1 MSRFGSFVHTQRP
14 AARDL
19 CEAWSHHP
27 GTGFMTD
34 RETPLILIADDD
46 PEIRKLLK
54 AHLSTMECDIIEA
67 SDGALTLESLIVN
80 KPDLIILDVMM
91 PELNGWEICK
101 YVKEREEYENTGVL
115 MLTAIGAKVNEL
127 TSPLYG
133 ADAYVDKPFNFDELE
148 AKINAILAEKRG

>member
-1 MSRFGSFVHTQRP
+1 
-14 AARDL
+14 
-19 CEAWSHHP
+19 
-27 GTGFMTD
+27 MTD

-54 AHLSTMECDIIEA
+54 AHLSTMDCELIEA
-67 SDGALTLESLIVN
+67 EDGALTLESLILN

-101 YVKEREEYENTGVL
+101 YVKTHEEYENTAVI
-115 MLTAIGAKVNEL
+115 MLTAIGPKVNEL

-133 ADAYVDKPFNFDELE
+133 ADAYVDKPFNFDDLE
-148 AKINAILAEKRG
+148 AKINQVLQDKRA